1 MEFSKLEKDLLAAVA
16 DLHTL
21 PQGAINI
28 RKDGQAVLRRSS
40 PNIEVIGKADRPG
53 IDIIVKPG
61 TTNEAVHVPVILT
74 NSGFKDLVYNTFVIG
89 EGADVLVVAGCG
101 IHNQGT
107 GVSRHDGVHEIIVKK
122 GARMRY
128 VEKHYGEGG
137 PDGKRILNPSTVI
150 TVEEGAYA
158 EMEMVQI
165 KGVDDTRRTTTA
177 YVYDQGNLKIIE
189 KLLTHGN
196 QEAESEIEINLVG
209 TDSTAQVI
217 SRSVAQDGSRQEFK
231 AALIGKERC
240 NGHVECDAI
249 IMGNA
254 QIRSVPE
261 LVAES
266 AEAILTHEA
275 AIGKIAG
282 EQLIKLMSLGLTEK
296 EAVDTILSGFLR

>member
-1 MEFSKLEKDLLAAVA
+1 MEFNNLEKNLLREVA
-16 DLHTL
+16 DLHSI

-28 RKDGQAVLRRSS
+28 RKDGVAVMRRSS
-40 PNIEVIGKADRPG
+40 PNIEVIAKSDRPG

-61 TTNEAVHVPVILT
+61 TVNEAVHVPVILT
-74 NSGFKDLVYNTFVIG
+74 RSGFKDLVYNTFIVG
-89 EGADVLVVAGCG
+89 EDADVLIVAGCG
-101 IHNQGT
+101 IHNSGSD
-107 GVSRHDGVHEIIVKK
+107 VSRHDGVHEIIVKK

-137 PDGKRILNPSTVI
+137 PESRRILNPSTVI
-150 TVEEGAYA
+150 TVEEGAVA
-158 EMEMVQI
+158 ELEMVQI
-165 KGVDDTRRTTTA
+165 KGVDNTRRVTTA
-177 YVYDQGNLKIIE
+177 YVYDKGSLKIVE

-209 TDSTAQVI
+209 DGGVAQVI
-217 SRSVAQDGSRQEFK
+217 SRSVAQNNSRQEFR
-231 AALIGKERC
+231 ATLIGKERG

-249 IMGNA
+249 IMDNA

-266 AEAILTHEA
+266 PEAVLTHEA

-282 EQLIKLMSLGLTEK
+282 DQLIKLMTLGLTEK
-296 EAVDTILSGFLR
+296 EAVDAILSGFLR